1 MPFQEPSRSVGG
13 ARIKFAHRLYG
24 APDGSR
30 WAKVGH
36 DKPSGGCHL
45 GEDSVF
51 GYFAFQPCNQSLHS
65 TEFVMFI
72 TSTGLIRWLATLSIS
87 CVSLCNG
94 VAFAGEGSKV
104 RSVQVAGSG
113 TDLLNGAIIH
123 SKKDTPTGMIQK
135 STETVE
141 LKGDLIGRVLYHV
154 TSRFDIAN
162 NTLVN
167 TGDQVFSGT
176 IAGSEPVM
184 IHDGRFTFHA
194 NLKTGAENGSVYL
207 FDHIAGPRV
216 QCTLHVVGTGND
228 AEANPTF
235 NYTGQCDFRDK

>member
-1 MPFQEPSRSVGG
+1 MFIASAG
-13 ARIKFAHRLYG
+13 L
-24 APDGSR
+24 SR
-30 WAKVGH
+30 WVG
-36 DKPSGGCHL
+36 
-45 GEDSVF
+45 
-51 GYFAFQPCNQSLHS
+51 
-65 TEFVMFI
+65 
-72 TSTGLIRWLATLSIS
+72 TLSIG
-87 CVSLCNG
+87 CLSLCYG
-94 VAFAGEGSKV
+94 AAFAGEGSDFGV
-104 RSVQVAGSG
+104 RSVQVSGSG
-113 TDLLNGAIIH
+113 TDLLGGAIIH

-154 TSRFDIAN
+154 TSWFDTAN

-184 IHDGRFTFHA
+184 IHDGRFSFHA
-194 NLKTGAENGSVYL
+194 NLKTGAESGSVYL

-216 QCTLHVVGTGND
+216 QCTLLVVGTGKD

>member
-1 MPFQEPSRSVGG
+1 MLITSVG
-13 ARIKFAHRLYG
+13 F
-24 APDGSR
+24 
-30 WAKVGH
+30 
-36 DKPSGGCHL
+36 
-45 GEDSVF
+45 
-51 GYFAFQPCNQSLHS
+51 
-65 TEFVMFI
+65 
-72 TSTGLIRWLATLSIS
+72 IRWLGTLSIG
-87 CVSLCNG
+87 CISLCNG
-94 VAFAGEGSKV
+94 VAFAGEGSDSKV

-135 STETVE
+135 STATVE

-154 TSRFDIAN
+154 TSTFDTAN

-184 IHDGRFTFHA
+184 IHDGKFSFHE
-194 NLKTGAENGSVYL
+194 NLKTGADAGSVYL

-216 QCTLHVVGTGND
+216 QCTLHVVGTGKD

-235 NYTGQCDFRDK
+235 DYTGQCDFRDK